1 MKKQIKGNSV
11 ASSMVFKT
19 MERYVVM
26 AFQMVVQ
33 IVIARILSPHEYGI
47 VAMMT
52 VFISVATIFIQN
64 GFNMALVQKKDA
76 DETDFSTALIVN
88 MIIGCVM
95 YLIVSLSSPLIAK
108 FYNQPYIENCLPV
121 LSLLLVFGSIN
132 SIQIAIANR
141 KMMFKSLFKCN
152 VVASLFSGINGIVA
166 ALLGLGVWALI
177 IQQLSSSIVLSIM
190 LYSQQ
195 HWKPNWKFN
204 KASAKNLF
212 SFGWKLLAAGL
223 LNQIYKELN
232 SLVIGKQYTSS
243 DLAFYTKGSQFPK
256 YITTGVDSSIGSVM
270 FSAFSKNQN
279 DENALHLQMK
289 KTIVINSFF
298 VFPILA
304 ILGAAAEP
312 IVEILLT
319 TKWLPLVPYMQ
330 ICCVTFAL
338 HPLASTQMQAI
349 AAVGRSDVR
358 LKIELIKK
366 GIGIA
371 LLFLSVNYGPLA
383 IAFSAAVSGIIGVI
397 IGAIAGKRTTGYPLS
412 SLITDLGPIFLITAV
427 MTAVICCIKFF
438 QVNPFIMLI
447 IQAITGILIYLG
459 LSKCFNLFGYTYLT
473 QVIKQIHNKKYKR

>member
-1 MKKQIKGNSV
+1 MNNS
-11 ASSMVFKT
+11 A
-19 MERYVVM
+19 
-26 AFQMVVQ
+26 
-33 IVIARILSPHEYGI
+33 I
-47 VAMMT
+47 
-52 VFISVATIFIQN
+52 
-64 GFNMALVQKKDA
+64 A

-88 MIIGCVM
+88 LIIGFVM
-95 YLIVSLSSPLIAK
+95 YLVISLSSPLIAK

-141 KMMFKSLFKCN
+141 KMMFKNLFNCN
-152 VVASLFSGINGIVA
+152 VVASFISGTAGIVS
-166 ALLGLGVWALI
+166 ALFGLGVWALI
-177 IQQLSSSIVLSIM
+177 LQQLSNSIVLSIM

-195 HWKPNWKFN
+195 HWKPNWKYS
-204 KASAKNLF
+204 KMSAKQQF

-232 SLVIGKQYTSS
+232 SLVIGKQYSSS

-256 YITTGVDSSIGSVM
+256 YITTGIDSSIGSVM

-279 DENALHLQMK
+279 NESALHLQMK

-312 IVEILLT
+312 VVEILLT
-319 TKWLPLVPYMQ
+319 AKWLPLVPYLQ

-358 LKIELIKK
+358 LKIEFIKK

-371 LLFLSVNYGPLA
+371 LLIVSLKYGPLA

-397 IGAIAGKRTTGYPLS
+397 IGAIAGKKMTGYPIM
-412 SLITDLGPIFLITAV
+412 SLLTDLGPIVLITAV
-427 MTAVICCIKFF
+427 MTIAIYYLKYFL
-438 QVNPFIMLI
+438 VNPYLMVI
-447 IQAITGILIYLG
+447 IQTITGVLIYVG
-459 LSKCFNLFGYTYLT
+459 LAKCFHLFSYNCMKQYL
-473 QVIKQIHNKKYKR
+473 KQFYNKKLKK